1 MEFYCLFLFY
11 YNSKQNTELRSP
23 GSPDNS
29 LPYSS
34 LQANTK
40 PSLRDIIASEN
51 KTETAGSENI
61 QTSSQSVVSR

>member
-1 MEFYCLFLFY
+1 MEFHCLLLFY
-11 YNSKQNTELRSP
+11 YNSNQNTELRSP
-23 GSPDNS
+23 SSLDGN

-40 PSLRDIIASEN
+40 PSLRDIIAREN
-51 KTETAGSENI
+51 KTETVNSENK

>member
-1 MEFYCLFLFY
+1 MEFYCLLFY

-34 LQANTK
+34 LQAHTK
-40 PSLRDIIASEN
+40 PSLRDILASEN
-51 KTETAGSENI
+51 KTETANSDNK